1 FYPYKQYTIWGLTG
15 RVLKNFL
22 DIYKEVHL
30 YNNAYK
36 N

>member
-1 FYPYKQYTIWGLTG
+1 TG

-30 YNNAYK
+30 HNNAYK